1 MDVLN
6 DYIEAYGL
14 PNDKQVHKMIRLTR
28 EGITYAEFELIADN
42 SAFTL
47 DQWRQ
52 FLHVSERTLQRYKK
66 DNKNFEPLRTEKILE
81 LLLLQKYSRHVFEN
95 QAYFK
100 AWLNTNC
107 LALGNIPPISLLD
120 SSFGI
125 QIVKDELGRIEHGI
139 FA

>member
-1 MDVLN
+1 MAVVN
-6 DYIEAYGL
+6 DYMESYGL
-14 PNDKQVHKMIRLTR
+14 PDDRQIHKMIKLTR
-28 EGITYAEFELIADN
+28 EGISYEEFELMAEN
-42 SAFTL
+42 SAFTFN
-47 DQWRQ
+47 QWRQ

-81 LLLLQKYSRHVFEN
+81 LLLLQKHSKNVFEK
-95 QAYFK
+95 QEHFK

-107 LALGNIPPISLLD
+107 LSLGNIPPISLLD

>member
-1 MDVLN
+1 MDVVN
-6 DYIEAYGL
+6 DFIEGYGL
-14 PNDKQVHKMIRLTR
+14 PDDRQIHQMIRLTR
-28 EGITYAEFELIADN
+28 EGISYAEFEFMAEK

-81 LLLLQKYSRHVFEN
+81 LLLLQKYSRHVFDTQEH
-95 QAYFK
+95 FI
-100 AWLNTNC
+100 AWLHANC